1 MRAAQTAA
9 GMLGQQGHH
18 VSLYC
23 SPCYQQRA
31 DALRASLASNGGCI
45 TLTTHAPTAAAPDGT
60 TTGQVR
66 ARRLG
71 GTCSCTDAACT
82 LLQASLPQLLLQGAV
97 ECVSTCAAEVVPSA
111 DIVIVSTTGPAMDP
125 LIRELAPHLHQ
136 HQLLLLLQGMGPVNY
151 MQLKAAMRQAGRAR
165 RMPVFAAAKVLP
177 WACRLQA
184 PGQVD
189 VCGTKAHVEL
199 ALGPNTSPLLR
210 AALPQL
216 LASLFPGT
224 RFLVHPNAL
233 EATFFPYDVLGND
246 VLVSMQGSAWQRCR
260 ALACSHP
267 SALLT
272 LHAACT
278 CAYAAPWHHV
288 CHLARLGWH
297 TTAAAASVL
306 SQRQP
311 GCC

>member
-1 MRAAQTAA
+1 VHLHRCCM
-9 GMLGQQGHH
+9 
-18 VSLYC
+18 
-23 SPCYQQRA
+23 
-31 DALRASLASNGGCI
+31 
-45 TLTTHAPTAAAPDGT
+45 HAPKSPH
-60 TTGQVR
+60 
-66 ARRLG
+66 
-71 GTCSCTDAACT
+71 
-82 LLQASLPQLLLQGAV
+82 PLLQGAI
-97 ECVSTCAAEVVPSA
+97 EHVSTCAAEVVPSA
-111 DIVIVSTTGPAMDP
+111 DIVIVSTTGPAMDA

-184 PGQVD
+184 PGRVD

-199 ALGPNTSPLLR
+199 ALGPTTSPLLR

-246 VLVSMQGSAWQRCR
+246 VLVSMQGSAWQR
-260 ALACSHP
+260 SHP

-272 LHAACT
+272 QHAACT
-278 CAYAAPWHHV
+278 SAYTAPWHHV
-288 CHLARLGWH
+288 CHLARLGRH
-297 TTAAAASVL
+297 ATAAAASVL

-311 GCC
+311 GRR